1 MLSSLMLMTALAAAS
16 PATPPAPAWL
26 TRAERTRFEET
37 SRYEET
43 LEDCRRLERGSPW
56 IKVTSFG
63 TSPEGRQLILVIA
76 SKDRAFD
83 PRAAARTGKPVVLI
97 QAGIHAGEIDGKDAG
112 LMLLRD
118 ITTGAEKGLLDRAI
132 LLFLPIYNVDGHERF
147 GPYNRIN
154 QNGPREAGWRT
165 TSRNLN
171 LNRDYVKADAVETRA
186 WLSLFTS
193 WLPDLVIDCHV
204 TDGADYQY
212 DITYW
217 DETSPNSPA
226 PVREWMARTT
236 AGAVVPELSAGGHKP
251 AMYVFLADDTDPS
264 AGFAVAPPAPRFSTS
279 YAALQ
284 NRAAFLIETHMLKD
298 YGTRV
303 RATYD
308 TLRALLR
315 AVNEDG
321 AALKSAVLRADD
333 LAAAPGGTVGLTWK
347 VEPSRHAET
356 FRGFAWRR
364 EPSEVSGTM
373 RIIYEKSPIEIPVD
387 RLGDLA
393 PAVEVVRPAAYLV
406 PQQWTEAVDR
416 LRVHG
421 LRLERLTASV
431 TLTVDGYRL
440 SDPEWEA
447 RPFEGR
453 HQVTYKTETLT
464 GIQREFPAGTIV
476 VPMDQRASAVA
487 AHLLEPQGPDSL
499 VAWGFLDAIF
509 EQKEYGEA
517 YVVEDL
523 ARRMLTNDKAL
534 RAEFEARLMDPNFA
548 SSSRQRLDFFF
559 RRSPW
564 WDDRIGLYPIWRLP
578 ARQTLPAAPL
588 TGKP

>member
-1 MLSSLMLMTALAAAS
+1 MVASFVLIAALGAGAGSASS
-16 PATPPAPAWL
+16 PAWL

-43 LEDCRRLERGSPW
+43 LADCHRLEKGSPW

-63 TSPEGRQLILVIA
+63 TSPEGRRLILVIA
-76 SKDRAFD
+76 SKERAFD
-83 PRAAARTGKPVVLI
+83 PRAAARTGKPIVLI

-118 ITTGAEKGLLDRAI
+118 ITTGAEKGLLDQAI
-132 LLFLPIYNVDGHERF
+132 ILFLPIYNVDGHERF

-171 LNRDYVKADAVETRA
+171 LNRDYMKADAVETRA

-226 PVREWMARTT
+226 PVREWMAKTT
-236 AGAVVPELSAGGHKP
+236 SGAVVPELSAGGHRP
-251 AMYVFLADDTDPS
+251 AVYIFLSDDTDPS
-264 AGFAVAPPAPRFSTS
+264 AGLAVAPPTPRFSTS
-279 YAALQ
+279 YTALQ
-284 NRAAFLIETHMLKD
+284 NRAAFLVETHMLKD

-321 AALKSAVLRADD
+321 TALKSAVRRGDD
-333 LAAAPGGTVGLTWK
+333 RAAAPGGTVGLTWK
-347 VEPSRHAET
+347 VVPSRRTET
-356 FRGFAWRR
+356 FHGIAWRR
-364 EPSEVSGTM
+364 EPSDVSGAM
-373 RIIYEKSPIEIPVD
+373 RIIYEKRPIEIPVD

-393 PAVEVVRPAAYLV
+393 PGVEVVRPAAYLV
-406 PQQWTEAVDR
+406 PPQWTEAIDR
-416 LRVHG
+416 LRAHG
-421 LRLERLTASV
+421 LRLERLTAPA

-440 SDPEWEA
+440 SDPQWQA
-447 RPFEGR
+447 TPFEGR
-453 HQVTYKTETLT
+453 HPVTYKTEALA
-464 GIQREFPAGTIV
+464 GVSREFPSGTIV

-499 VAWGFLDAIF
+499 AAWGFLDSIF
-509 EQKEYGEA
+509 EQKEYGED
-517 YVVEDL
+517 YVLEDL

-534 RAEFEARLMDPNFA
+534 RAEFESRLMDPNFA
-548 SSSRQRLDFFF
+548 SSSRKRLDFFF

-578 ARQTLPAAPL
+578 VRPALPAVPL
-588 TGKP
+588 TGRP